1 MPDPKPSFQPYVAAE
16 KSPRELTLRAVVLGA
31 ALGILFAASSVY
43 LALKVG
49 MTVSASIPVAVL
61 SITLFRLFT
70 RATILENNIV
80 QTTGS
85 AGESIAAGVVF
96 TMPAI
101 LLMGYDLRAAWVLTI
116 ALLGGVLG
124 VLMMIPLRRGLIVE
138 EHGTLVY
145 PEGTACADVLIVGE
159 QGGTNAKMVFAGLGV
174 GALYKFLY
182 AGLKLWREVPERLF
196 SGYKGASISGELS
209 PELLGVGYI
218 IGPRVAATMMAG
230 GVLSY
235 LVLIPAIKIFGA
247 GLTSPMFPASDL
259 IANMTPRDI
268 RNSYVLYIG
277 AGAVAAAGIMS
288 MVTSLPTIFKAFR
301 GGLKN
306 LAAGRAGAAQPQV
319 LRTEKDLSL
328 NVVLFGSLALVAAMV
343 LIPGLHVS
351 VLSAV
356 LIVVFGFFFVTVSSR
371 ITGEI
376 GSSSNPISGMT
387 VATLLMTCLIFVL
400 IGWTGIGYRVM
411 ALSVGAIVCIA
422 ASNGGTTSQDLKTG
436 FLVGATP
443 RLQQISLMAGVVTS
457 ALVIGWTLLLLNRSY
472 TTMVPVDYPG
482 FTATEF
488 AAERLEG
495 SDGRSY
501 KVAYLHDPGAG
512 VPVGKYLADDAG
524 KLAFRVDPGIAGTAP
539 KRFKTETHPGVA
551 LPLEVGGPAVGPDR
565 QTYTRVAVMKGKAG
579 EKEVSLPDGVY
590 LVDAAGA
597 VKFLEQPVTK
607 FDAPQA
613 RLMNMIIDGILT
625 RKLPWGFVLLGVFIA
640 VVMKLCGVSPL
651 PFAVGAYLPVSTSTP
666 IFVGGLIRWWIDRKT
681 RTGGMEAEFSPG
693 VLLSS
698 GYIAGGALCGLLVAG
713 LTGAGL
719 DEALNL
725 PERAGGFLKELAE
738 GNLLSCVM
746 FGVLAAILLVA
757 ALRAQAAEA
766 GKKT

>member
-1 MPDPKPSFQPYVAAE
+1 MADRKTEQGKPFQPFVAASQ
-16 KSPRELTLRAVVLGA
+16 SPRELTVRAVVMGAVLGV
-31 ALGILFAASSVY
+31 LFAASSVY

-49 MTVSASIPVAVL
+49 MTVSASIPIAVM

-101 LLMGYDLRAAWVLTI
+101 LLMGYDLRALWVLTI

-138 EHGTLVY
+138 EHGKLVY

-159 QGGTNAKMVFAGLGV
+159 QGGTKAKMVFAGFFV

-182 AGLKLWREVPERLF
+182 AGLRLWKEAPERIF
-196 SGYKGASISGELS
+196 QTYKGGSISGELS

-218 IGPRVAATMMAG
+218 IGPRIASVMMAG

-235 LVLIPAIKIFGA
+235 LVLIPAIKIFGE
-247 GLTSPMFPASDL
+247 GLTTPMFPATDL
-259 IANMTPRDI
+259 ISNMTPRDV
-268 RNSYVLYIG
+268 RNNYVLYIG

-288 MVTSLPTIFKAFR
+288 MISSLPTIVKAFK
-301 GGLKN
+301 GGLHN
-306 LAAGRAGAAQPQV
+306 LTSKRSGTPQLQV
-319 LRTEKDLSL
+319 PRTEKDLPLS
-328 NVVLFGSLALVAAMV
+328 VVLVGSLGLVLTMV
-343 LIPGLHVS
+343 LMPSLHVGL
-351 VLSAV
+351 LSAL

-400 IGWTGIGYRVM
+400 MGWTGIDNRVM
-411 ALSVGAIVCIA
+411 ALSIGAIVCIA

-443 RLQQISLMAGVVTS
+443 RSQQISLMVGVITS

-472 TTMVPVDYPG
+472 TTQTPVDYPD
-482 FTATEF
+482 FTA
-488 AAERLEG
+488 AQIS
-495 SDGRSY
+495 SDHIAGLDGKDYR
-501 KVAYLHDPGAG
+501 VAFLHDPGAG
-512 VPVGKYLADDAG
+512 VPVGKYLVDEG
-524 KLAFRVDPGIAGTAP
+524 GRLMYRVDPGIAGTSP
-539 KRFKTETHPGVA
+539 KKWVPATFPVVMPLDAGGRA
-551 LPLEVGGPAVGPDR
+551 LGPDR
-565 QTYTRVAVMKGKAG
+565 KPYTRIVVEEGKAG
-579 EKEVSLPDGVY
+579 DKAVALADGVY
-590 LVDAAGA
+590 FSDDTGV
-597 VKFLEQPVTK
+597 VKFEERAVPK

-625 RKLPWGFVLLGVFIA
+625 RKLPWGFVLIGVFIA
-640 VVMKLCGVSPL
+640 VVLKLCGVSPL

-666 IFVGGLIRWWIDRKT
+666 IFIGGLIRWWVDRKAHAE
-681 RTGGMEAEFSPG
+681 GMEAEFSPG

-713 LTGAGL
+713 LTAKGWDTKIDLSPMMGTL
-719 DEALNL
+719 SEANW
-725 PERAGGFLKELAE
+725 PA
-738 GNLLSCVM
+738 CVM
-746 FGVLAAILLVA
+746 FGLLSAVVLWVSLKSDKN
-757 ALRAQAAEA
+757 RA
-766 GKKT
+766 